1 VRLASLSADKLA
13 LPLPTRVRGPIATPW
28 RDQAQAVR
36 WRVLSVYPSLFYFER
51 RGQLAM
57 LAARQALPTIYF
69 DRPLMPHSITSVA
82 VASNVSGTVRPSAL
96 AVLRLMTNSNL
107 VGCRTGRSA
116 GFSPL
121 RMRPT

>member
-57 LAARQALPTIYF
+57 LAARQALPTIY
-69 DRPLMPHSITSVA
+69 SIA
-82 VASNVSGTVRPSAL
+82 R
-96 AVLRLMTNSNL
+96 
-107 VGCRTGRSA
+107 
-116 GFSPL
+116 
-121 RMRPT
+121 